1 MQTGPA
7 GAAQD
12 VLPTAVKIHPRLG
25 DWLSNNQA
33 KQLLWLHMR
42 QNASW
47 TWAYVV
53 VPSLNC
59 VISGALPK
67 GCAVTRRY
75 GVCSPTSRISA
86 PRSWKLGL
94 MMPQQSVPWAIPVRR
109 AKMSLDLRAPRC
121 HEMPT
126 AVQDAASTVPTSR
139 W

>member
-67 GCAVTRRY
+67 GCAVMRRNGCLCAAIANQRVAELET
-75 GVCSPTSRISA
+75 GVDDASAICSMGNSSA
-86 PRSWKLGL
+86 KSED
-94 MMPQQSVPWAIPVRR
+94 VP
-109 AKMSLDLRAPRC
+109 
-121 HEMPT
+121 
-126 AVQDAASTVPTSR
+126 
-139 W
+139 

>member
-53 VPSLNC
+53 
-59 VISGALPK
+59 
-67 GCAVTRRY
+67 
-75 GVCSPTSRISA
+75 
-86 PRSWKLGL
+86 
-94 MMPQQSVPWAIPVRR
+94 
-109 AKMSLDLRAPRC
+109 
-121 HEMPT
+121 
-126 AVQDAASTVPTSR
+126 
-139 W
+139 